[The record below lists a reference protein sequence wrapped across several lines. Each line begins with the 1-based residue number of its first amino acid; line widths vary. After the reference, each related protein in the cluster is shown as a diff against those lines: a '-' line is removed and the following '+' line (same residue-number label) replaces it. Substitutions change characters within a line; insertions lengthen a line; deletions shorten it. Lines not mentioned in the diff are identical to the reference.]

1 MKPSTV
7 IIGIIFICHSDDDPI
22 WMGNRKTKESDK

>member
-1 MKPSTV
+1 MKISTA
-7 IIGIIFICHSDDDPI
+7 IIGIALFCHSDDDPI